1 MKKEVLLLIDIQDVY
16 FTPGP
21 LLLNKPKEAA
31 NTAALL
37 LERFRKEEKLVI
49 HIKHNFNVLSG
60 IHKSVKPIEGEK
72 IIQKEYPSSFS
83 GTDLQEFLKTN
94 EATHIIVAGMMS
106 HMCVD
111 TTVRECQNYGY
122 EVILIEDAC
131 TTQNL
136 KFRGKKLPAEIVHDV
151 FMASLDGMFAKVMT
165 LEEYNEN
172 KK

>member
-1 MKKEVLLLIDIQDVY
+1 MKKEALLLIDIQNVY

-31 NTAALL
+31 DKAALL
-37 LERFRKEEKLVI
+37 LEQFRKEEKLVI
-49 HIKHNFNVLSG
+49 HIRHHFKALSG
-60 IHKSVKPIEGEK
+60 IHKRVKPIAGEK
-72 IIQKEYPSSFS
+72 VIQKEYPSSFS
-83 GTDLQEFLKTN
+83 RTDLQEFLKAN
-94 EATHIIVAGMMS
+94 DVTHMVVAGMMS

-122 EVILIEDAC
+122 EVTLIEDAC

-136 KFRGKKLPAEIVHDV
+136 EFRGKKLPAETVHDV